1 MCKAG
6 HILASASDS
15 PSSQTDP
22 VHPDPSKMDGHLVV
36 DILTLCFVVVVAFLY
51 LVFRTWMKRKAAA
64 AAREA
69 EEAAAAA
76 AALAVHTE
84 ATQTDVP
91 LFFGLDDA
99 VNRLHQKLTSHQHR
113 LDSIEAYRLEMVNF
127 NRLLSLLP
135 FPRPNL
141 PKMDEDHQ
149 DPADQLDGSGDDLG
163 NENWTKYP
171 PV

>member
-6 HILASASDS
+6 HSLASASDS

-51 LVFRTWMKRKAAA
+51 FVFRTWQKRKAAA

-76 AALAVHTE
+76 AFLLNQVLMTRKRTTT
-84 ATQTDVP
+84 ATTKPRVKMSTSKCP
-91 LFFGLDDA
+91 SILEGLGCSEL
-99 VNRLHQKLTSHQHR
+99 V
-113 LDSIEAYRLEMVNF
+113 
-127 NRLLSLLP
+127 
-135 FPRPNL
+135 
-141 PKMDEDHQ
+141 
-149 DPADQLDGSGDDLG
+149 
-163 NENWTKYP
+163 
-171 PV
+171 

>member
-6 HILASASDS
+6 HSLASASDS

-22 VHPDPSKMDGHLVV
+22 VHPVPSKMDGHLVV
-36 DILTLCFVVVVAFLY
+36 DILTLCFVVVVAFIY
-51 LVFRTWMKRKAAA
+51 LAFRTWMKRKAAA
-64 AAREA
+64 AARVA

-76 AALAVHTE
+76 AARAVHSE
-84 ATQTDVP
+84 ASQTDDP

-141 PKMDEDHQ
+141 PKVDEDHQ
-149 DPADQLDGSGDDLG
+149 DPANLLDGSGNDLE

-171 PV
+171 AV

>member
-1 MCKAG
+1 MCKPG
-6 HILASASDS
+6 HNPASTPDSQGSQSDPDLPV
-15 PSSQTDP
+15 PSRM
-22 VHPDPSKMDGHLVV
+22 HGHLVV
-36 DILTLCFVVVVAFLY
+36 DIVTLCFIVVVALLY
-51 LVFRTWMKRKAAA
+51 LVFRYWQKRKAAA

-76 AALAVHTE
+76 AASAVHSE
-84 ATQTDVP
+84 ATQTELP

-99 VNRLHQKLTSHQHR
+99 VNRLHQQLTSHQHR
-113 LDSIEAYRLEMVNF
+113 LDSMEAQRLEWVNF
-127 NRLLSLLP
+127 NRLVSLLP

-141 PKMDEDHQ
+141 PKMDENHQ
-149 DPADQLDGSGDDLG
+149 DPADQLDGSGDVLG